1 MLEKRNLMA
10 DFYYP
15 YCREKGCDGILKI
28 KFGDNFNIDYECDK
42 NSGHIGKNI
51 FYKTFERFYL
61 KKEEIK
67 KCINCFSI
75 LECDAFYKCT
85 ICDKIY
91 CAMCFIKD
99 EHIKKDINNLEIIS
113 KKCLLHK
120 RELNQYCED
129 CKKNYCIYCLKNFE
143 ENDLE
148 NIHNKNHNIKNLT
161 ELMPTKDKIIKLK
174 NKLEKKNKSYEEI
187 INSINQW
194 ETTLITKTNQIKQNL
209 KDEINLLTKI
219 IFNFNQYFLNYTYYS
234 TFSLLE
240 DYIKNKKYDIFIKF
254 KNSPNFK
261 EKSKILFEYFDSN
274 KKENKN
280 QIDFKKGYLE
290 LFYEINE
297 GIIEKINNK
306 YYFEERMLFIIL

>member
-1 MLEKRNLMA
+1 
-10 DFYYP
+10 
-15 YCREKGCDGILKI
+15 
-28 KFGDNFNIDYECDK
+28 
-42 NSGHIGKNI
+42 
-51 FYKTFERFYL
+51 
-61 KKEEIK
+61 
-67 KCINCFSI
+67 
-75 LECDAFYKCT
+75 
-85 ICDKIY
+85 
-91 CAMCFIKD
+91 MCFIKD
-99 EHIKKDINNLEIIS
+99 EHIKKNINNLEIIS

-174 NKLEKKNKSYEEI
+174 KKLEKKNKSYEEI

-274 KKENKN
+274 KKENKK
-280 QIDFKKGYLE
+280 QIDFKK
-290 LFYEINE
+290 
-297 GIIEKINNK
+297 
-306 YYFEERMLFIIL
+306 